1 MVNSVEAR
9 SRKRALVVGLLVT
22 LAVTGGCDDGGSAT
36 PRAVTTSP
44 IAGTPATSSPAPAVG
59 PSYDAT
65 NLDLCRR
72 TDLKPLAALSVRVA
86 RTDPKPPLA
95 RQGSSCLFEMRT
107 ADDHQANLLVEAS
120 SLTNAEE
127 AGRLYRATQ
136 QVTAMTA
143 DGPVADIG
151 EEAEGFLKRSDP
163 GFKYTEYMLHARA
176 ANLVVKVWLAVGG
189 DSYLP
194 KEALAAKALT
204 ILKAT
209 FTAVP
214 HA

>member
-1 MVNSVEAR
+1 MKAR

-22 LAVTGGCDDGGSAT
+22 LAVTGGCDDGGPAT

-44 IAGTPATSSPAPAVG
+44 IAGAPATSSPAPTVG

-72 TDLKPLAALSVRVA
+72 TDLTPLADLSVKVA

-120 SLTNAEE
+120 SLTSAEE
-127 AGRLYRATQ
+127 AGRLYTATQ
-136 QVTAMTA
+136 QVTGMTA
-143 DGPVADIG
+143 DGPVADVA
-151 EEAEGFLKRSDP
+151 EEAEGFVKRSDP
-163 GFKYTEYMLHARA
+163 GFKYTEYMIHARG

-194 KEALAAKALT
+194 KEALAAKALA

-209 FTAVP
+209 YTAVP
-214 HA
+214 HS

>member
-1 MVNSVEAR
+1 MVNSVKAR
-9 SRKRALVVGLLVT
+9 ARKRALVVGLLVT

-59 PSYDAT
+59 PTYDAT

-72 TDLKPLAALSVRVA
+72 TDLTTLADLSVRVA

-120 SLTNAEE
+120 SLTSAEE
-127 AGRLYRATQ
+127 AGRLYTATQ

-143 DGPVADIG
+143 DGPVAEVG
-151 EEAEGFLKRSDP
+151 EEAEGFVKRSDP
-163 GFKYTEYMLHARA
+163 GFKYTEYMVHARD

-194 KEALAAKALT
+194 TKTLAAKALT

-209 FTAVP
+209 YTAVP

>member
-9 SRKRALVVGLLVT
+9 SRRKALVVGLLVT
-22 LAVTGGCDDGGSAT
+22 LAATGGCDDGGSAR

-44 IAGTPATSSPAPAVG
+44 IVGAPATSSPPPAVD
-59 PSYDAT
+59 SLYDAT

-72 TDLKPLAALSVRVA
+72 TDLAPLADLSVKVA

-95 RQGSSCLFEMRT
+95 RQGSSCLFAMRT

-120 SLTNAEE
+120 SLTSAEE
-127 AGRLYRATQ
+127 AGRLYTATQ

-143 DGPVADIG
+143 DGFLADVG
-151 EEAEGFLKRSDP
+151 EEAEGFVKRSDP
-163 GFKYTEYMLHARA
+163 GFKYTEYMVHARG

-189 DSYLP
+189 DSYLS
-194 KEALAAKALT
+194 KQVLAAKALA

-209 FTAVP
+209 YTAVP

>member
-1 MVNSVEAR
+1 MVNTVEAR

-44 IAGTPATSSPAPAVG
+44 SAGTPATSSPAPAVG

-72 TDLKPLAALSVRVA
+72 TDLTPLADLSVRVA

-120 SLTNAEE
+120 SLTSTEE
-127 AGRLYRATQ
+127 AERLYTATQ
-136 QVTAMTA
+136 QVTGMTA
-143 DGPVADIG
+143 DGPVADVG